1 MEGWRAHCAL
11 QMVQGLRRGR
21 SGEGPEMDGLIMI
34 GSLDTDPCS
43 WVPSSTLD
51 PQWRAKFTANGEIS
65 CDLSF
70 SHVSFCLKKT
80 KQTLLLLMSHGLILT
95 SAYWLKSEVEL
106 QTWAPLFQQ
115 ISHPWNVPGEA
126 ALLSIFHQTAVEQR
140 QQITNPKITL
150 PKTERDFF
158 LQAPVCSLSFVF
170 LLKLALDSLC
180 SFDLVLDG
188 GQE

>member
-11 QMVQGLRRGR
+11 QMVQGLRWGR

-51 PQWRAKFTANGEIS
+51 PQWRATLTANGEMS

-70 SHVSFCLKKT
+70 SHVSFCLKKNNKT
-80 KQTLLLLMSHGLILT
+80 FCCWCLTVWFSLLLIGSSEGLNYRPGLLCCSCFLT
-95 SAYWLKSEVEL
+95 AN
-106 QTWAPLFQQ
+106 TQ

-126 ALLSIFHQTAVEQR
+126 ALLSTFHQTQVEQR
-140 QQITNPKITL
+140 QQIANPKIT
-150 PKTERDFF
+150 PPENRKRF
-158 LQAPVCSLSFVF
+158 LFV
-170 LLKLALDSLC
+170 AWVSSSC
-180 SFDLVLDG
+180 
-188 GQE
+188 